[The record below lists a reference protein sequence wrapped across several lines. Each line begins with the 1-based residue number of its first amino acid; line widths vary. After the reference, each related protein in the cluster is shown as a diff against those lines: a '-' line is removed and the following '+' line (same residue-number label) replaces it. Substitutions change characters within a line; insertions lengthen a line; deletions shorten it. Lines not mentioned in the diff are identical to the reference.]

1 MTIYRARVTPEE
13 TRIPVI
19 LELQR
24 DMKVTNRLFIVLHD
38 ADDSIGEKRELFIT
52 LKQATNLLIKVK
64 HDFQK
69 FVTELLF
76 IKNGQIAIKNLSFN
90 VFDPTKGSFSP

>member
-1 MTIYRARVTPEE
+1 M
-13 TRIPVI
+13 I

-24 DMKVTNRLFIVLHD
+24 DMKVTNRLFIVTREV
-38 ADDSIGEKRELFIT
+38 DDNAGEKRELFIT

-76 IKNGQIAIKNLSFN
+76 MKHGQIAIRNLSF
-90 VFDPTKGSFSP
+90 